1 MKTMLIL
8 ALFAGAPGT
17 FQVSGK
23 VTGGSGKHPVLV
35 ALWREDGFLKGT
47 PVQRARFEAGTTPE
61 FHFDVAPGRWAL
73 SAFEDVNGNGTLDM
87 GMFGPKEPSG
97 FSKAFNAWRAP
108 KFEDVAFTLDR
119 DTANA
124 DIALK

>member
-1 MKTMLIL
+1 
-8 ALFAGAPGT
+8 
-17 FQVSGK
+17 
-23 VTGGSGKHPVLV
+23 
-35 ALWREDGFLKGT
+35 
-47 PVQRARFEAGTTPE
+47 
-61 FHFDVAPGRWAL
+61 L
-73 SAFEDVNGNGTLDM
+73 SAFEDVNGNGILDM
-87 GMFGPKEPSG
+87 GTFGPKEPSG